1 MLSNRALP
9 NDMMKYRLA
18 IQLYKIYNGFII
30 NDGWIDMSL
39 QQNFNARQMMVRVT
53 DVSNIKVGKNILM
66 NRLTVINNEIDYNW
80 LNLSSISYKLKCK
93 SLFLSKLQLQ
103 TN

>member
-30 NDGWIDMSL
+30 NGRWIDMSL
-39 QQNFNARQMMVRVT
+39 QQNFNARQMMVQVT

-66 NRLTVINNEIDYNW
+66 NRLTVINNENDYNW
-80 LNLSSISYKLKCK
+80 LNLSLISYNLNCK
-93 SLFLSKLQLQ
+93 SVFLSKLQLQ

>member
-1 MLSNRALP
+1 
-9 NDMMKYRLA
+9 MMKYRLA
-18 IQLYKIYNGFII
+18 IQLFKIYNGFII
-30 NDGWIDMSL
+30 NDDWIDMSL

-80 LNLSSISYKLKCK
+80 LNLSLISYKLKYK